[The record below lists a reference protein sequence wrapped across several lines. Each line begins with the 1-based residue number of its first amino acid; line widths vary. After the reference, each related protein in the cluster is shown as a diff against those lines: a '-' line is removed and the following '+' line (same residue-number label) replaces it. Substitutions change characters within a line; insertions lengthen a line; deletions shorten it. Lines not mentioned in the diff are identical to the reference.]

1 MAGSATRDRRL
12 VSTLGILQ
20 IVVYG
25 CGLGVESIA
34 RGTVPLAL
42 FGVPGYAVLMG
53 RLAMPSLLA
62 QALAP
67 AMGALLLDSLGV
79 ATLTAAVAGLAVAN
93 GGGVLLLL
101 LRTKAARAAA
111 SISIEIA
118 KRSPAD

>member
-1 MAGSATRDRRL
+1 
-12 VSTLGILQ
+12 
-20 IVVYG
+20 
-25 CGLGVESIA
+25 
-34 RGTVPLAL
+34 
-42 FGVPGYAVLMG
+42 
-53 RLAMPSLLA
+53 
-62 QALAP
+62 
-67 AMGALLLDSLGV
+67 MGALLLDSLGV